1 MVNLNCPH
9 FTNSVD
15 MSCPSHSQL
24 FYHHLLSKFFSCTPL
39 LITLF
44 IMAQGNLKLKSK
56 GKARVTKKQGNLR
69 AAAPLIIKPKK
80 STAKQ
85 SFKLKKSASSSV
97 GTEKLIASRVGHLE
111 LIKGSRRQIEKEDKE
126 AAKKVAKKKE

>member
-1 MVNLNCPH
+1 MVNSNTPQ
-9 FTNSVD
+9 FINSVD
-15 MSCPSHSQL
+15 RSARIPTPSIFSP
-24 FYHHLLSKFFSCTPL
+24 KFFPCTPL

-80 STAKQ
+80 SSAKQ
-85 SFKLKKSASSSV
+85 TFKLKKSASSSV

-111 LIKGSRRQIEKEDKE
+111 LIKGSRRQIEKAEKE
-126 AAKKVAKKKE
+126 AAKKAAKKKD